1 MVEFINF
8 SIFEIDHSKLLE
20 SDHRDLADL
29 SAEDENTITV
39 AINKHDID
47 EGRKEIQAYID
58 KDKKT
63 FMEMMYIL
71 IFYITSGKYKF
82 TDKML
87 DLFTNGPKPGN
98 TICIFIYSY
107 DQLIFVHGS
116 TMIAKIYESFEFK
129 CDFYNYD
136 PLPKDRIRL
145 LKEGFKK
152 DPVLSFK
159 YVDILY

>member
-63 FMEMMYIL
+63 FMEMIYI
-71 IFYITSGKYKF
+71 YIY
-82 TDKML
+82 
-87 DLFTNGPKPGN
+87 
-98 TICIFIYSY
+98 I
-107 DQLIFVHGS
+107 
-116 TMIAKIYESFEFK
+116 
-129 CDFYNYD
+129 DF
-136 PLPKDRIRL
+136 
-145 LKEGFKK
+145 
-152 DPVLSFK
+152 
-159 YVDILY
+159 LYHVREI

>member
-1 MVEFINF
+1 MKFINF

-20 SDHRDLADL
+20 SNHNDLAEL
-29 SAEDENTITV
+29 SAEHGNTITIV
-39 AINKHDID
+39 VNKNDID
-47 EGRKEIQAYID
+47 EGRKELQTYID
-58 KDKKT
+58 NDKKT
-63 FMEMMYIL
+63 FMEMIYTL
-71 IFYITSGKYKF
+71 VFYITSGKYEF

-98 TICIFIYSY
+98 TICIFMYEF
-107 DQLIFVHGS
+107 DHLIFVHGS
-116 TMIAKIYESFEFK
+116 NMIARLYESFGFK
-129 CDFYNYD
+129 YDFYNYD

-152 DPVLSFK
+152 DPVLRFK